1 MKECEELKTQN
12 LILKQKIQHTI
23 SIVSQKNDDLTKLS
37 EKVELLES
45 KSEDESGELRK
56 KNKDL
61 NCVNTILKKRLSHMK
76 DNNVY
81 ICKYKCCQCNFGSRY
96 MEKIKEHMTAD
107 HEEIKKEFYVESGCI
122 AVESC
127 CICKKVFYSTE
138 DLEKHTQMEIHCS
151 MCDVCKTLG
160 RSESDDCAA
169 SYQFESHF
177 DKSVENSKIAG

>member
-1 MKECEELKTQN
+1 MTPPLLAKTQN
-12 LILKQKIQHTI
+12 FILKQKIQQTI
-23 SIVSQKNDDLTKLS
+23 ANVSQKNDDIAKLS

-45 KSEDESGELRK
+45 KSEDEYGELRK
-56 KNKDL
+56 ENKGL
-61 NCVNTILKKRLSHMK
+61 NCVNKIFKKRLSHMN

-81 ICKYKCCQCNFGSRY
+81 IYKYKCCQCSFGSRY

-138 DLEKHTQMEIHCS
+138 DLEKHTKIEIHCS
-151 MCDVCKTLG
+151 MCDICTTVG
-160 RSESDDCAA
+160 RSELDCCAA

-177 DKSVENSKIAG
+177 DKSLENSKIAG